1 MGDTLINTEWFEL
14 ERATKGNWKPR
25 RPDCIMSRLA
35 DAVRSLLLG
44 LATTTT
50 TTWWR
55 GAEPDLKLALVAG
68 AVEGS
73 GWRAQAARAA
83 RARDARILRSWGA
96 RIRTASG
103 LGLILYLHQVKDMW
117 GPDRN
122 VSLRWLCQFILNP
135 FFQIFQKSKSECS
148 GSWYVTPSW
157 LQSLS
162 ILWQTRTSELGG
174 NSAGPSLLLPP
185 YLTGGGAGLVRQ
197 CGSAGRPRRAG
208 DCCRQLWQSCWRDR
222 NCP

>member
-1 MGDTLINTEWFEL
+1 MGWSQKWILFFGGHPNQHWMIWIGKSDQREL
-14 ERATKGNWKPR
+14 KPR
-25 RPDCIMSRLA
+25 GPDCIMSRLA

-122 VSLRWLCQFILNP
+122 VSLRWLCRFIFNP
-135 FFQIFQKSKSECS
+135 FF
-148 GSWYVTPSW
+148 
-157 LQSLS
+157 
-162 ILWQTRTSELGG
+162 
-174 NSAGPSLLLPP
+174 
-185 YLTGGGAGLVRQ
+185 
-197 CGSAGRPRRAG
+197 
-208 DCCRQLWQSCWRDR
+208 
-222 NCP
+222 